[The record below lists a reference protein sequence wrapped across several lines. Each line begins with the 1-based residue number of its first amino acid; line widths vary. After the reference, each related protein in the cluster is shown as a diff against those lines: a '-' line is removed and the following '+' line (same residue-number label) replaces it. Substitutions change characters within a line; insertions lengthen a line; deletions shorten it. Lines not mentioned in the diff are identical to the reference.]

1 MRQDDVS
8 TTGQRVGQESFRF
21 RLPLRTQSSPA
32 PRKPTWR
39 FENDGSERLL
49 ALACHVCHSVAEL
62 VRYALR
68 NQIIEA

>member
-1 MRQDDVS
+1 MTSRRPSGESVKRVS
-8 TTGQRVGQESFRF
+8 VFAYRLELNRV
-21 RLPLRTQSSPA
+21 LP
-32 PRKPTWR
+32 PRKPTSR
-39 FENDGSERLL
+39 FENDGSKRLL